1 MRDDVTSQLHVG
13 KAQTVTSSQYEEA
26 RFSSAFSS
34 ERSSE
39 GALGT
44 GGTTPTPGSGDA
56 AAGAADEHNS
66 DTSPALTQRSA
77 MRKVVTQQGGKQLP
91 RQSAHARALHGGA
104 DDTVRHSTPLNDD
117 LPDTYATDS
126 EMCPAPPAA
135 LSPQP
140 VNGAC
145 SRVNLQWSSSPI
157 NGTASNDT
165 LNATPSTATGANV
178 GLKTEAATASTAK
191 PARDNDDIGE

>member
-1 MRDDVTSQLHVG
+1 
-13 KAQTVTSSQYEEA
+13 
-26 RFSSAFSS
+26 
-34 ERSSE
+34 
-39 GALGT
+39 
-44 GGTTPTPGSGDA
+44 
-56 AAGAADEHNS
+56 
-66 DTSPALTQRSA
+66 

-126 EMCPAPPAA
+126 EMCPAPPA
-135 LSPQP
+135 LSPP
-140 VNGAC
+140 PAV

-178 GLKTEAATASTAK
+178 GLKTEAATASNAK
-191 PARDNDDIGE
+191 PVRDNDDIGE